1 MAHTMEGFLEKKGS
15 GGSVVGRTNW
25 LKRWFV
31 LDGSHLTYF
40 EEFDPVQNKP
50 KKQKGSLSV
59 RGAKIEQVVKHHT
72 REYCFGIT
80 RENGSLL
87 MVSAETKDD
96 RLLWMEALDKASKMT
111 HDSPLPGYVDITKY
125 YEMLGLPTEPAPSAK
140 DVKKAYR
147 KKCLTAHP
155 DKGGDPELFDQINQ
169 AYEFLLSHLD
179 YAEKAALYARVEF
192 KVRMLNSFEP
202 LDVADYAVTLSEGG
216 AR

>member
-1 MAHTMEGFLEKKGS
+1 M
-15 GGSVVGRTNW
+15 
-25 LKRWFV
+25 

-96 RLLWMEALDKASKMT
+96 RMLWMEALDKGISGVSGRLARSLGV
-111 HDSPLPGYVDITKY
+111 SEVSLP
-125 YEMLGLPTEPAPSAK
+125 
-140 DVKKAYR
+140 
-147 KKCLTAHP
+147 H
-155 DKGGDPELFDQINQ
+155 
-169 AYEFLLSHLD
+169 
-179 YAEKAALYARVEF
+179 
-192 KVRMLNSFEP
+192 
-202 LDVADYAVTLSEGG
+202 
-216 AR
+216 

>member
-40 EEFDPVQNKP
+40 EEFDPVSNKP

-80 RENGSLL
+80 RENGNL
-87 MVSAETKDD
+87 
-96 RLLWMEALDKASKMT
+96 AL
-111 HDSPLPGYVDITKY
+111 
-125 YEMLGLPTEPAPSAK
+125 
-140 DVKKAYR
+140 
-147 KKCLTAHP
+147 
-155 DKGGDPELFDQINQ
+155 
-169 AYEFLLSHLD
+169 
-179 YAEKAALYARVEF
+179 
-192 KVRMLNSFEP
+192 
-202 LDVADYAVTLSEGG
+202 VADAHVSSRSNGQIYGLCTRHAGG
-216 AR
+216 ACL